1 MELRYLEFLKH
12 VARRRRRVY
21 LDHNATTPVSRRVRR
36 RMNHVLK
43 HGHGNPSALH
53 ESGRRAAALVEEAR
67 LQVAEA
73 IHAGPGEV
81 YFTGCATESNNAV
94 LKSLADRFYPQRKKI
109 VSTPIEH
116 PSVLRALDYLQGRGI
131 VVEYCPVDRQ
141 GRVRLDALAK
151 LVDGDT
157 FLVCC
162 MLANNEIGTIQ
173 DIAAVAGIARRHGVL
188 VLADCVQALGKISID
203 VRGWGIDY
211 ASFSAHKLYG
221 PKGVGALYVRKGS
234 PFSPWMHGGHQENGM
249 RAGTESLHNI
259 AGFGAAC
266 AQVGKLLA
274 RAERIRA
281 LKGRLLQMLK
291 AVKPDLVVN
300 SPDERCLP
308 NTLSVT
314 LPGVDQA
321 EMMAVLD
328 HYGVAVSAGS
338 ACSSQ
343 DDRPSPTLKAIGL
356 SDQAARQTLR
366 ISLGYAT
373 SQRDIRYAARVFR
386 DHLLGRSLFVDMIA
400 PGRLDEAAVFDE
412 ATYILDVRPQFLRR
426 KFAGLPNSHEAPFVS
441 LGKYLPQLP
450 RDRRILAV
458 CQHGNL
464 SYIAAY
470 YLRSKGFTRVG
481 SLKGGVAGWKAR
493 HADLYQKHAGKN
505 ITALRQEKQR
515 FSLD

>member
-1 MELRYLEFLKH
+1 
-12 VARRRRRVY
+12 
-21 LDHNATTPVSRRVRR
+21 
-36 RMNHVLK
+36 
-43 HGHGNPSALH
+43 
-53 ESGRRAAALVEEAR
+53 
-67 LQVAEA
+67 
-73 IHAGPGEV
+73 
-81 YFTGCATESNNAV
+81 
-94 LKSLADRFYPQRKKI
+94 
-109 VSTPIEH
+109 
-116 PSVLRALDYLQGRGI
+116 
-131 VVEYCPVDRQ
+131 
-141 GRVRLDALAK
+141 
-151 LVDGDT
+151 
-157 FLVCC
+157 
-162 MLANNEIGTIQ
+162 
-173 DIAAVAGIARRHGVL
+173 VL
-188 VLADCVQALGKISID
+188 VLADCVQALGKIPID

-221 PKGVGALYVRKGS
+221 PKGVGALYVKQGS
-234 PFSPWMHGGHQENGM
+234 PFAPLMHGGHQENGM

-266 AQVGKLLA
+266 EAVNKLLA
-274 RAERIRA
+274 GAERIRT
-281 LKGRLLQMLK
+281 LKNQLVERLRE
-291 AVKPDLVVN
+291 VKPDLVVN
-300 SPDERCLP
+300 SPDEGCLP

-314 LPGVDQA
+314 LPNVDQA

-328 HYGVAVSAGS
+328 HHGIAVSAGS
-338 ACSSQ
+338 ACSSL

-356 SDQAARQTLR
+356 SDQASRQTLR
-366 ISLGYAT
+366 VSLGRAT

-386 DHLLGRSLFVDMIA
+386 DHLLGRFLFVDMIA
-400 PGRLDEAAVFDE
+400 PGRLDEAALFDE

-450 RDRRILAV
+450 RDRRILVV

-493 HADLYQKHAGKN
+493 HADLHQKHAGKN

-515 FSLD
+515 FPLD